1 MRTEQL
7 SITIPKKDKK
17 YKDELMRLKEEDALN
32 VSAFTLN
39 LIKRELGA
47 V

>member
-7 SITIPKKDKK
+7 SITFPRKDIKFK
-17 YKDELMRLKEEDALN
+17 QELMRLKEEDCLN
-32 VSAFTLN
+32 VSSFILSC
-39 LIKRELGA
+39 IKKELGA